1 MLDFTHDTLGVTGA
15 LLSLAEVKDHLRVTD
30 ALHDADITAKSDAAQ
45 AAVLAYLTT
54 AVDPAWTPL
63 SVPKPVKHAILLLT
77 THLYEH
83 RGDDMNPSAS
93 GSTPDRDVWEAIARM
108 LAMYRDPT
116 LA

>member
-1 MLDFTHDTLGVTGA
+1 MLDFTHDTLGVAGP
-15 LLSLAEVKDHLRVTD
+15 LVSLADVKDHLRITD
-30 ALHDADITAKSDAAQ
+30 TLHDADATAKSEAAQ

-54 AVDPAWTPL
+54 AVDPAWTPA
-63 SVPKPVKHAILLLT
+63 SVPKPVRHAILLLT

-83 RGDDMNPSAS
+83 RGDDMSPSTS
-93 GSTPDRDVWEAIARM
+93 GSTPDREVWEAIARM